1 MVRQH
6 DIDSFDLEKPPSIN
20 FETAFPYVDLSLEDG
35 IEDTTPQDTHRPSP
49 TRPSSPIRPLSHR
62 SEAFFIEH
70 ESEWRAWVCVF
81 GSFLFLV
88 CSAGFNGSIGTIQS
102 YFSDNQL
109 KNNTNSQIGWIL
121 GVYLFLACIPSFF
134 YGSLLDRY
142 GPRLLSAAGG
152 VLSTATFLMMG
163 QCKTYLQFMFCF
175 GVFGSIGTG
184 INCTVAVGVV
194 GKLFVR
200 RRGLTM
206 GVAVTGA
213 SLGSAIFPLVL
224 HSTFEHLGWVWSMRI
239 VAIVIASSTSIGF
252 LCFLPFERLTLG
264 TDNFDP
270 YGTTGSAFNLSAWK
284 TQSFVFVSLSIFLME
299 FVNCGI
305 SGLLPAISANVGLT
319 AKDGFILLSVIGG
332 TSCVSRLI
340 MGISS
345 DRLGGINTMVGTI
358 VLMGI
363 LMSTIFIP
371 FTTSGSPLLYA
382 FAAFWGILSGSF
394 YTVSPICV
402 GKTCDPKDYA
412 RYYGSTNLLVGVAL
426 LIANPLSGV
435 MLEKAGAKP
444 LAFLYLGITIAA
456 VVSITVARGLVI
468 GSFTRLRERI

>member
-6 DIDSFDLEKPPSIN
+6 DTDSLDLEKSPSRIN
-20 FETAFPYVDLSLEDG
+20 FESAFPYVDLSLEDG
-35 IEDTTPQDTHRPSP
+35 IEDTNRPLP
-49 TRPSSPIRPLSHR
+49 NMPSPIRPLSHR
-62 SEAFFIEH
+62 SEPFVIDH
-70 ESEWRAWVCVF
+70 ESEWRAWLCVF

-102 YFSDNQL
+102 YFSTNQL
-109 KNNTNSQIGWIL
+109 KHNTNSQIGWIL
-121 GVYLFLACIPSFF
+121 GVYLFLACIPSFL

-142 GPRLLSAAGG
+142 GPRLLSALGSI
-152 VLSTATFLMMG
+152 LSTATFLIMG
-163 QCKTYLQFMFCF
+163 QCKTYWQFMFCF

-200 RRGLTM
+200 QRGLAM

-213 SLGSAIFPLVL
+213 SLGATIFPLVL
-224 HSTFEHLGWVWSMRI
+224 HSTFENLGWVWSMRI

-252 LCFLPFERLTLG
+252 LCFLPFENLVLG
-264 TDNFDP
+264 TDNYDP
-270 YGTTGSAFNLSAWK
+270 FGNTGSAFNLSAWK
-284 TQSFVFVSLSIFLME
+284 SPSFIFVSCSIFLME

-305 SGLLPAISANVGLT
+305 GGLLPAISASVGFT
-319 AKDGFILLSVIGG
+319 AQDGFILLSVIGG
-332 TSCVSRLI
+332 ASCISRLI
-340 MGISS
+340 IGISS
-345 DRLGGINTMVGTI
+345 DRLGGINTMVGTM
-358 VLMGI
+358 VLMAL

-371 FTTSGSPLLYA
+371 FTKSGRPLLYA
-382 FAAFWGILSGSF
+382 FAAFWGLLSGSF
-394 YTVSPICV
+394 YTVAPICV

-412 RYYGSTNLLVGVAL
+412 RYFGSTNLLVGVAL

-444 LAFLYLGITIAA
+444 LAFLYLSIIIAA
-456 VVSITVARGLVI
+456 VVSITVARGLVL
-468 GSFTRLRERI
+468 GTFTMLRARI